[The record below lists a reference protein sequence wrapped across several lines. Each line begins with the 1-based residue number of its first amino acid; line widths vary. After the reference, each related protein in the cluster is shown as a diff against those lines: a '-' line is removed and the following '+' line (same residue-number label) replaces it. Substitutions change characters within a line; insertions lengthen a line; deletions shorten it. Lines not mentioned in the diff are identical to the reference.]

1 MANTLKGYSPQLILG
16 PEPLAS
22 VAFRSRSMT
31 FEDSWQCPAVIR
43 DEGVSSACLPKLSFL
58 QRVLQTAAGFWV
70 VFEPIQQARDGES
83 IVSFGCTAFVHRRW
97 AERAKELAR
106 QNRVREAMDQ
116 LESQDDALLPETAVG
131 ACNAGE
137 GLTAVLFG
145 ARADHRL
152 SADQKWEV
160 AQLMSLTLLAA
171 HGGYN
176 FREFLW
182 LVASPELAVHL
193 SNGGGPVLLG
203 RTDGGHPELYGLS
216 REESHRLRGSLFYS
230 LFNFQQPVL
239 LLPQNHRE
247 LLWLALQNNSD
258 EQISRIVG
266 VSLTSSRTRV
276 KIG

>member
-1 MANTLKGYSPQLILG
+1 
-16 PEPLAS
+16 
-22 VAFRSRSMT
+22 
-31 FEDSWQCPAVIR
+31 
-43 DEGVSSACLPKLSFL
+43 
-58 QRVLQTAAGFWV
+58 
-70 VFEPIQQARDGES
+70 
-83 IVSFGCTAFVHRRW
+83 
-97 AERAKELAR
+97 
-106 QNRVREAMDQ
+106 
-116 LESQDDALLPETAVG
+116 
-131 ACNAGE
+131 
-137 GLTAVLFG
+137 
-145 ARADHRL
+145 
-152 SADQKWEV
+152 
-160 AQLMSLTLLAA
+160 MSLTLLAA

-266 VSLTSSRTRV
+266 VSLAAVKKRWSALFERV
-276 KIG
+276 ERCRPGLLPDSAQNGVRGPAKRDGILQYIRQHPEELRPYTPRAGVFVC